1 MRLQLNKHRIE
12 FIEAKSEAD
21 VAAVKLLFRDYAAFL
36 KVDLCFQDFEK
47 EMETFPNFY
56 ELLLLARVDGAA
68 AAAVGLKDLG
78 EGVCEMKRLYA
89 RPNFQG
95 LGLGRRLCDAL
106 LSEARRRGFS
116 VMRLDT
122 LKRLTKALSLYRNYG
137 FVEIDKYYEN
147 PEDDVVYMELSLEA
161 T

>member
-1 MRLQLNKHRIE
+1 MNKHRIE
-12 FIEAKSEAD
+12 IIEAKSEAD
-21 VAAVKLLFRDYAAFL
+21 VAAVKMLFRDYAAFL

-106 LSEARRRGFS
+106 ISEARRRGFR

-147 PEDDVVYMELSLEA
+147 PEEDVVYMELPLGA
-161 T
+161 K